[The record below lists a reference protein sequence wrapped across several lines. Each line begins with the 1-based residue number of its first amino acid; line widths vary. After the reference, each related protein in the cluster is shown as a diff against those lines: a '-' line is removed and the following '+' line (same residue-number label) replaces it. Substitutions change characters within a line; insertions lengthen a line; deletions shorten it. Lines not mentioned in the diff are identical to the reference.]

1 MKKFAD
7 LKNTKLI
14 PFNDKYELCFVDEV
28 SYAQPSPVSDYYFKV
43 NDLSINLLISL
54 K

>member
-1 MKKFAD
+1 MKHIIEFD
-7 LKNTKLI
+7 E
-14 PFNDKYELCFVDEV
+14 KYEFCFLEDA
-28 SYAQPSPVSDYYFKV
+28 SIKIAHPVSDYFLKL